1 MKVSVTIITYNQHK
15 FIRKAIDSALAQQ
28 TTFPFEI
35 LVGDDC
41 STDGTREII
50 REYEQQYPGKVI
62 GVFHARNLGKNGG
75 INFLET
81 LKRAK
86 GEYYALM
93 DGDDYWTDPLK
104 LQKQADYLDTHP
116 TYSTVFHNALITYED
131 GSASHLLNGPVM
143 KPFYTVDD
151 LIGEDEIWFMATSST
166 MYRNNIKEYPAWFR
180 DSSSG
185 DIPRL
190 ILKAK
195 LGPIG
200 FIPDVMSVYRKNRG
214 GASFADNYQDA
225 NFLRNRIQMYSNIN
239 RELKYKY
246 DSLLRKN
253 IARYYLM
260 MLNARQY
267 RENPLYRAIIALKY
281 IYLAQPPLTRTKEL
295 VKEYVVPT
303 PLMKIYSTLRL
314 LPYRQTSN

>member
-1 MKVSVTIITYNQHK
+1 MKVSVTIITYNQSK

-28 TTFPFEI
+28 TSFPFEI

-41 STDGTREII
+41 STDGTQEII

-62 GVFHARNLGKNGG
+62 AVFHPRNLGKNGG

-81 LKRAK
+81 LKRTK

-104 LQKQADYLDTHP
+104 LQKQADYLDAHP
-116 TYSTVFHNALITYED
+116 IYSTVFHNALITYED
-131 GSASHLLNGPVM
+131 GTASHLLNGLIM

-151 LIGEDEIWFMATSST
+151 LIGEEEVWFMATSST
-166 MYRNNIKEYPAWFR
+166 MYRNTIKEYPRWFR
-180 DSSSG
+180 ESSSG

-200 FIPDVMSVYRKNRG
+200 YIPDVMSVYRKNRG
-214 GASFADNYQDA
+214 GASYTDNYYDKT
-225 NFLRNRIQMYSNIN
+225 FLYNRIEMYRNIN
-239 RELKYKY
+239 RELDYKY
-246 DSLLRKN
+246 DAILRRN
-253 IARYYLM
+253 IARYYRM
-260 MLNARQY
+260 MIDANHVRNSSTL
-267 RENPLYRAIIALKY
+267 RAFLALKY
-281 IYLAQPPLTRTKEL
+281 LYLTQPGWLKAKDIL
-295 VKEYVVPT
+295 KEYVIPA
-303 PLMKIYSTLRL
+303 PLLKVYSSLRL
-314 LPYRQTSN
+314 LSYR